1 METNFFTNIFTQWRD
16 YGWRHGPGMMDW
28 GFGSGWF
35 GFILM
40 VIFLILVIVAIIF
53 LIRWLV
59 VSSRAGSHGRKPE
72 ETALEILK
80 KKYAR
85 GEINREE
92 FEEKKRDLT
101 Y

>member
-1 METNFFTNIFTQWRD
+1 
-16 YGWRHGPGMMDW
+16 MMDW

-80 KKYAR
+80 KNMP
-85 GEINREE
+85 GEKSTERSS
-92 FEEKKRDLT
+92 KKRRGI
-101 Y
+101 